1 MFFEKLKKRG
11 RNILSPQMTVLHT
24 LKFQYLYLYIF
35 SLSIAFMNN
44 LEMTIKRIGSI
55 CPRKR
60 KFMANYAVS

>member
-1 MFFEKLKKRG
+1 
-11 RNILSPQMTVLHT
+11 MTVLHT

-55 CPRKR
+55 CPSKR